1 MIYQRHDIEEIE
13 GIGVSRTAS
22 MRSIGLTTTE
32 DLLSASEL
40 RLKRMLDKIERFP
53 VSRVREF
60 LAHATFMQ
68 VTGLDGQHAE
78 ALYLAGRRT
87 LTRLAAPDPS
97 VIVRELDQAVEEG
110 TIPEGIDI
118 ATATRWQKRAL
129 VINYTGTVTGII
141 ESEGNP
147 IDGAT
152 VYYEQEQAVTNGT
165 GKFWLPAVPFGTA
178 KLVIKAKGYKRLV
191 RKIKVSV
198 DSLPLHNFTLTSGQD
213 EEQIVNEMEGNAIRT
228 FDADDKM
235 VFYDAELEELP
246 EGAPLQFRHRYRNGN
261 VRLIGVYRRRHNN
274 LIEIPRVIVSG
285 TLIDEGAVQGNVYYW
300 KSGTLKKST
309 DTVTSLRDKLLL
321 DKFKE
326 SGIEL
331 VLAGGVSL

>member
-22 MRSIGLTTTE
+22 MRSIGITATE

-53 VSRVREF
+53 VSRVKEF
-60 LAHATFMQ
+60 LAHATLMQ

-118 ATATRWQKRAL
+118 ATATRWQKHAL
-129 VINYTGTVTGII
+129 IINYTGTITGIV

-147 IDGAT
+147 IDSAI
-152 VYYEQEQAVTNGT
+152 VYCEQEQAVTDST
-165 GKFWLPAVPFGTA
+165 GKFWLPSIPFGTA
-178 KLVIKAKGYKRLV
+178 KLIIKAEGYKRLT
-191 RKIKVSV
+191 RKIKVGV
-198 DSLPLHNFTLTSGQD
+198 DSLPLHKFTLTSGQD
-213 EEQIVNEMEGNAIRT
+213 EEIIVDETDGNAIRT
-228 FDADDKM
+228 VDADDKI
-235 VFYDAELEELP
+235 VFYDVELEELP
-246 EGAPLQFRHRYRNGN
+246 DGTPLQLRHRYRNGN
-261 VRLIGVYRRRHNN
+261 VRLIGVHRRRHNN
-274 LIEIPRVIVSG
+274 LIEIPRVVVSG
-285 TLIDEGAVQGNVYYW
+285 SLIDEGAIAEDVYILSKGKLN
-300 KSGTLKKST
+300 KSS
-309 DTVTSLRDKLLL
+309 DTIASVRNKLLFE
-321 DKFKE
+321 KFIKA
-326 SGIEL
+326 GINPEL
-331 VLAGGVSL
+331 IEG